1 MSRSS
6 SDAGCDENAFF
17 IEKSIQ
23 DQPRFV
29 HSRRRIT
36 ATVFCGL
43 ALGIATFILILGI
56 LVVTIS
62 FYIHQIGVNPLHF
75 SFEDSEQQHAAIPP
89 RYFANQYPIKHDA
102 VGAYINCPLDSPQ
115 AAREAGCS
123 FDLLINGYVPN
134 PCFDFEMNKYFME
147 KADFGYYKD
156 EAATTVIPQ
165 SELIAGDFE
174 KHKVVWLSTDSHY
187 HHCMYIVNGS
197 SRAHS
202 RLGFVF
208 LDSYLD
214 QWHLQHC
221 ISVIMEPRPP
231 LPFQRMATPMMAAF
245 LAEHRCYLRDLS
257 PTPPDNPG
265 AITTALT
272 HPQIESQMYN

>member
-1 MSRSS
+1 MEGRT
-6 SDAGCDENAFF
+6 
-17 IEKSIQ
+17 K
-23 DQPRFV
+23 FV
-29 HSRRRIT
+29 DPRRRIT
-36 ATVFCGL
+36 ATTFCGL
-43 ALGIATFILILGI
+43 ALGVATLIILLGI
-56 LVVTIS
+56 FVVTTV
-62 FYIHQIGVNPLHF
+62 FYVHQIGTNPHYSPF
-75 SFEDSEQQHAAIPP
+75 GNPEQQNMAAPQ
-89 RYFANQYPIKHDA
+89 RYFANQYQIKHDA

-115 AAREAGCS
+115 AARDAGCS
-123 FDLLINGYVPN
+123 FDLLINGYIPN

-147 KADFGYYKD
+147 KADFGYYED
-156 EAATTVIPQ
+156 EAATIVIPQ

-202 RLGFVF
+202 RMGFVF

-221 ISVIMEPRPP
+221 IGVIMEPRPP

-257 PTPPDNPG
+257 PTPPENPG

-272 HPQIESQMYN
+272 HPQIESQYQ